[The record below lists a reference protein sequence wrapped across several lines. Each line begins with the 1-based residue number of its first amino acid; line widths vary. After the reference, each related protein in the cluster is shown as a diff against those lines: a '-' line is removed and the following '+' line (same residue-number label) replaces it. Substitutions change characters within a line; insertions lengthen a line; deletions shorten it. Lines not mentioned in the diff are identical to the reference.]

1 MLNEQRSQLG
11 RWALAAVAAAFAA
24 APAASPLPFQ
34 EMAGDGCGRTPAQPD
49 SDFELA
55 SATLLG
61 RDLAGRCQMP
71 AGECGTVRDWLTR
84 MLLCPLR
91 ASDALGFSFASGGF
105 DYGGWA
111 TFGSE
116 PDGFSPL
123 STLLIR
129 QQAIEAPTPSN
140 GVAPLSLVRAV
151 AGESLESATPWLAS
165 SWKTGEYSRSAT
177 VGTRTGASQ
186 LNLINA
192 AEGYARRITGR
203 PGGGGITV
211 AVIDTGINAA
221 HPQID
226 VARAFDYGA
235 VDNVHGT
242 YMAGVI
248 AARRDS
254 DSIHGVAYNANLVS
268 IGRVPTAE
276 TAPVDASAADI
287 ASAAGLTRTYGTYQ
301 STPEA
306 SSHILNMSWGETG
319 RVPVIRSAM
328 EEAASA
334 GRIMV
339 ASLGNDGGTEPNGA
353 PAIHVADEGIA
364 GFAIAAGWLNEAG
377 TGRHDDANNCG
388 AVARYCLFAPG
399 TNILSLSTAAPLG
412 YSVTSGSSHST
423 AYVSGAAAVVWAAFP
438 NKAGDQIVGRLLST
452 ARPLDGQ
459 EISSTYGHGALDLGA
474 AMNPVGFLSLFLK
487 DAGLAPL
494 AASFINLPPGF
505 AAPPA
510 DAVLA
515 NAVVYDQQMFP
526 FLADLNAVFRTAPQ
540 RPPAGLTEWMPG
552 VLSGLPPTAWRNG
565 YEHWNSVG
573 SAFRPHPWEGRAAW
587 ESLQPGSARG
597 LPLAWKS
604 PWTYHMEFQPTPNL
618 SLAVGKGFGAF
629 AAPND
634 FIAGRMRGNPL
645 SDQFST
651 NPFAAF
657 TGWGEGFGLSWRLGP
672 HTALDFASKRGEG
685 YFGAARNHFASAGL
699 TRDLGTLSLGVRYG
713 FLDESGSWLGVRTQG
728 AFDGLRDGRT
738 AFLDMR
744 IQGRFAE
751 RMTLFGSLSRG
762 TTAGGAARPGTLIAK
777 WSKARARSFLVGG
790 EVEGLWSAS
799 DRLTLTAAMPFRVR
813 QAKIHLD
820 VPHRELAD
828 GVVSYTRQT
837 VDLRP
842 QGREIQ
848 LQLAYAT
855 EALEQ
860 RLSLSLGAGLR
871 LQPNHSPTA
880 GPEFSAALR
889 MRLVF

>member
-11 RWALAAVAAAFAA
+11 RWAMAGAAAAFAA

-34 EMAGDGCGRTPAQPD
+34 EMAEYCQRPMG
-49 SDFELA
+49 EW
-55 SATLLG
+55 
-61 RDLAGRCQMP
+61 RCVQEGLP
-71 AGECGTVRDWLTR
+71 
-84 MLLCPLR
+84 
-91 ASDALGFSFASGGF
+91 
-105 DYGGWA
+105 
-111 TFGSE
+111 
-116 PDGFSPL
+116 
-123 STLLIR
+123 

-151 AGESLESATPWLAS
+151 AGESLEPASPWLAS

-248 AARRDS
+248 AARRDG

-268 IGRVPTAE
+268 VGRVPTAE

-377 TGRHDDANNCG
+377 TGRHDNANNCG

-487 DAGLAPL
+487 DAGRAPL
-494 AASFINLPPGF
+494 AASFIDLPPGF

-540 RPPAGLTEWMPG
+540 RPPAGLMEWMPG
-552 VLSGLPPTAWRNG
+552 VPSSLPPTAWRNG

-587 ESLQPGSARG
+587 ES
-597 LPLAWKS
+597 
-604 PWTYHMEFQPTPNL
+604 PWTYHMEFQPAPNL

-634 FIAGRMRGNPL
+634 FVAGRMRGNPL
-645 SDQFST
+645 RDRFST

-657 TGWGEGFGLSWRLGP
+657 TGWGEGFGLSWRLDP

-744 IQGRFAE
+744 IQGRFTE

-762 TTAGGAARPGTLIAK
+762 TTAGGSAPPGTLIAK
-777 WSKARARSFLVGG
+777 WSKARARSFVVGG

-860 RLSLSLGAGLR
+860 RLSLSLAAGLR